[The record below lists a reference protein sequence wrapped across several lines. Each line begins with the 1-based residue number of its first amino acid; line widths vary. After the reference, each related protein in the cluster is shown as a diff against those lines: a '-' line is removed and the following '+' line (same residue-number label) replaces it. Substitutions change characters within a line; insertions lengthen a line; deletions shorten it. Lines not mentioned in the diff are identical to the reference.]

1 MSASVTAA
9 DSTFIHLF
17 LKNSSGEKGT
27 DNAMI
32 HLYEPFAKKERW
44 CEEVQVIWEWR
55 HFLARGKNSK
65 NSNECALQKCI
76 FQPKA

>member
-1 MSASVTAA
+1 VTAA

-32 HLYEPFAKKERW
+32 HLYEPLAKKEQL

-55 HFLARGKNSK
+55 HFLVRGKIQK
-65 NSNECALQKCI
+65 IQMTCALQKCI